1 MVLRAHGAAT
11 ATGAPAAT
19 PAGAPSGLLARWG
32 IPADAELVRAE
43 RGCNNR
49 TYAVAHHGHRW
60 VLRISQNLSAAQAR
74 AEHRLL
80 GTVSA
85 AGLPFGVPDPV
96 PTLAGD
102 TVAET
107 PAGPATLCRWIP
119 GMRPD
124 LAGEPALE
132 RFGRVIGLLSRALR
146 TVPWSDAP
154 QDWRGDPLR
163 AHPDAPEIAELV
175 WALRDVGLPR
185 ARVRRLEAAARHV
198 FPRPPEVAGD
208 LPAQVVHGD
217 LGASNALVDER
228 TGEVTGV
235 LDFELAGP
243 DARVQDLLV
252 GLLLSGALAGPGWTR
267 RTAALIR
274 GHAAV
279 LLLDQA
285 EIRAVPDLLVVRCVG
300 SVFWRAG
307 RWRRGQASLSDV
319 ADRVAVLESVEAWL
333 AVHRGR
339 LLTLLAAAG
348 GLPHQGSR
356 AALTR
361 PARSSSAMA
370 AASCGRSLIVPL
382 LVRSSGWRSV
392 KPPSWPCPQP

>member
-1 MVLRAHGAAT
+1 MDGLCVE
-11 ATGAPAAT
+11 APT
-19 PAGAPSGLLARWG
+19 GLLARWD

-49 TYAVAHHGHRW
+49 TYAVAHRGHRW

-80 GTVSA
+80 GRVRA

-102 TVAET
+102 TVTET
-107 PAGPATLCRWIP
+107 PDGPATLCRWIP

-124 LAGEPALE
+124 LATEPALE
-132 RFGRVIGLLSRALR
+132 RFGRTIGLLSRALR
-146 TVPWSDAP
+146 TVPASDAP

-163 AHPDAPEIAELV
+163 AHPDAPDPAELA
-175 WALRDVGLPR
+175 WALRDAGLPP
-185 ARVRRLEAAARHV
+185 ARVRRLEAAARHLV
-198 FPRPPEVAGD
+198 TGAPEAGAD
-208 LPAQVVHGD
+208 LPSQVVHGD

-243 DARVQDLLV
+243 EARVQDLLV
-252 GLLLSGALAGPGWTR
+252 GLLLSGALAGPGWSR
-267 RTAALIR
+267 RAAAMVR

-285 EIRAVPDLLVVRCVG
+285 EIQAVPDLLVFRCVG

-307 RWRRGQASLSDV
+307 RWRRGQATLSDV
-319 ADRVAVLESVEAWL
+319 ADRVAVLEAVEAWL

-339 LLTLLAAAG
+339 LMTVLAAAG
-348 GLPHQGSR
+348 G
-356 AALTR
+356 
-361 PARSSSAMA
+361 
-370 AASCGRSLIVPL
+370 
-382 LVRSSGWRSV
+382 
-392 KPPSWPCPQP
+392 